1 MALILSYVAWIL
13 LAIVSLPACV
23 VLVSVA
29 LPHFLL
35 QPQYQ
40 GRVPADRGIKKYR
53 FPQGRAVVYQPAM
66 HSRAYVEQYLL
77 SAREGKKYITVR
89 FRRGSWLLRY
99 HVMAFDADNRLL
111 KVIER
116 KETVTP
122 YMTVKE
128 LPLPPET
135 AYTNLCVREVNG
147 ELQSVPDL
155 AVYTF
160 KQIGIYAGATV
171 LCTVIEALLLQRV
184 MLMIA
189 ESLLPYSQ
197 TATGLGLGFAVLSAI
212 VVGVIA
218 SALNLYIRLSSDIRI
233 AKQ

>member
-1 MALILSYVAWIL
+1 MSLILSYAAWIL
-13 LAIVSLPACV
+13 LAIVSLPACA
-23 VLVSVA
+23 VLVSMV

-40 GRVPADRGIKKYR
+40 ATDCADRGIKKYR
-53 FPQGRAVVYQPAM
+53 FPKGRAIVYQPAM

-77 SAREGKKYITVR
+77 SVRDGKKYMTVK
-89 FRRGSWLLRY
+89 FRRGTWLLRY
-99 HVMAFDADNRLL
+99 HVMAFDADNRLIR
-111 KVIER
+111 VIEQ
-116 KETVTP
+116 KEAVTP
-122 YMTVKE
+122 YAVIKE

-135 AYTNLCVREVNG
+135 AYTNLCVREVDG
-147 ELQSVPDL
+147 EMRPLPAL

-184 MLMIA
+184 LLTVA
-189 ESLLPYSQ
+189 ELLLSYSQ
-197 TATGLGLGFAVLSAI
+197 TAIGLGYGFAVFSAI

-218 SALNLYIRLSSDIRI
+218 VALNLHFRLSSDIRI
-233 AKQ
+233 AK